1 MNKLKTKF
9 GLARKFPDIQ
19 DISLE
24 QIYDYMERG
33 FESKTLPEEVMHY
46 LDAMD
51 KVRAMRLRF
60 DKWGSKEA
68 IVSYLMKVEGYSRY
82 LATKLHNQAVEF
94 FYVDPTASKQA
105 LLNELLEKM
114 EKNLNVSIL
123 LVKNT
128 ADAAKVQKMMVEMKD
143 MIKEI
148 YPDSDALDEEFTRKP
163 IKLYTQNP
171 EDVGLPPVNRSELK
185 KMIEGYPELHEVVL
199 EKIRQEAGEL
209 PMKLFLDEKED
220 PREQ

>member
-1 MNKLKTKF
+1 MVS
-9 GLARKFPDIQ
+9 KFPNIQ

-33 FESKTLPEEVMHY
+33 FESKALPAEIAEY

-68 IVSYLMKVEGYSRY
+68 IVTYLVEIEGYSRY

-94 FYVDPTASKQA
+94 FYIDPTASKQA

-123 LVKNT
+123 MVQNT
-128 ADAAKVQKMMVEMKD
+128 ADGAKIQKMMVEMAAIIKD
-143 MIKEI
+143 I
-148 YPDSDALDEEFTRKP
+148 YPDKDLEDEEFFRKP
-163 IKLYTQNP
+163 IKIYTQAP
-171 EDVGLPPVNRSELK
+171 EDVGLPPVNRAELK
-185 KMIEGYPELHEVVL
+185 KMIAEYPELHEVVIA
-199 EKIRQEAGEL
+199 KIQQEAGAL